1 VKNLVTGGSGFLG
14 SHLVKT
20 LVESGQTVRVLVRP
34 TSEISHLN
42 SLGVELF
49 TGDLLDGQSMRTAID
64 GVERVYHCA
73 ALATDW
79 GSRKAYYAANVT
91 GVHNLLELAREARLD
106 RFVHI
111 STTDVYGFPDYPAD
125 ETAPFHY
132 RGWPYGDTK
141 IEGEKLVWA
150 YHRQYDLPVTI
161 VRPATIY
168 GPRSTAL
175 VQEMAELLKSGSM
188 IHIGSGRK
196 PAGLAYVANVV
207 KAIVLAGEHENSLGQ
222 AYNITD
228 DSDVTW
234 PQFVN
239 RMAKIV
245 GAPSPRITLPYRLA
259 YLSGWTFEKAYGVLR
274 IESRP
279 LLTRLAAELFGTSQG
294 FSVNKARREL
304 GYEPAIDFEE
314 GMRRVAM
321 WLHQKGYY

>member
-1 VKNLVTGGSGFLG
+1 
-14 SHLVKT
+14 
-20 LVESGQTVRVLVRP
+20 
-34 TSEISHLN
+34 
-42 SLGVELF
+42 
-49 TGDLLDGQSMRTAID
+49 
-64 GVERVYHCA
+64 
-73 ALATDW
+73 
-79 GSRKAYYAANVT
+79 
-91 GVHNLLELAREARLD
+91 LELAREARLD

-321 WLHQKGYY
+321 WLRQKGYY